1 MLSAGGTTVEAGN
14 PPGSPVGVL
23 IVDDHQGFR
32 SVAGEV
38 VQSTAGF
45 ALLGEA
51 SCGEEALELA
61 AETDPHLVILDL
73 RMPGIGGI
81 ETARRLHALRPGAAI
96 VLVSTE
102 SYDEMP
108 SRISSCGAA
117 AFLRKEAFGPAAL
130 RALWNTHG

>member
-1 MLSAGGTTVEAGN
+1 VRSAVGTTEAGN

-23 IVDDHQGFR
+23 IVDDHTGFR
-32 SVAGEV
+32 SAARGV
-38 VQSTAGF
+38 VEATAGF

-61 AETDPHLVILDL
+61 AAVDPNLIILDV
-73 RMPGIGGI
+73 RMPGIGGV
-81 ETARRLHALRPGAAI
+81 ETARRLHALRPAAAI

-102 SYDEMP
+102 DYGKGP
-108 SRISSCGAA
+108 FRIASCGAA

-130 RALWNTHG
+130 RALWDEHG